1 MSDTVD
7 ELMCPHTNVEIQVV
21 APLYG
26 EDANEAKKKKSKM
39 HIHLS
44 STALASMVLAADGVC
59 GGVILMHIFGRWEG
73 GAGLPIETRVRGTT
87 CCRYPDRPQGTGD
100 SNLKPSFY
108 TVTLTNEN
116 MCHSIWFICIIA
128 FIIR

>member
-1 MSDTVD
+1 
-7 ELMCPHTNVEIQVV
+7 
-21 APLYG
+21 
-26 EDANEAKKKKSKM
+26 M

-44 STALASMVLAADGVC
+44 SAALASMVLADDGAS
-59 GGVILMHIFGRWEG
+59 GGVILVHIFERWEG
-73 GAGLPIETRVRGTT
+73 VAGVPIETRVRGTT

-116 MCHSIWFICIIA
+116 MCRSV
-128 FIIR
+128 